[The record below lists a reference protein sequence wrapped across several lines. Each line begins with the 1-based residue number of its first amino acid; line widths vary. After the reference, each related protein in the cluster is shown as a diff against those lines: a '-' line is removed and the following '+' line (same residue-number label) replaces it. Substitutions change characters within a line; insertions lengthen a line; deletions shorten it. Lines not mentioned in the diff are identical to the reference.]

1 MSIFR
6 TACPTPVFC
15 PHNIHR
21 AIQRKII
28 IIKGNKKKKRKK
40 KERSDR
46 PFRQKVKLQLTTG
59 TLTSNSLLTSGVT
72 DRSCVKKWKVQMS
85 KA

>member
-40 KERSDR
+40 EKGKIR
-46 PFRQKVKLQLTTG
+46 PAISPKSKVTAY
-59 TLTSNSLLTSGVT
+59 NR
-72 DRSCVKKWKVQMS
+72 DFD
-85 KA
+85 